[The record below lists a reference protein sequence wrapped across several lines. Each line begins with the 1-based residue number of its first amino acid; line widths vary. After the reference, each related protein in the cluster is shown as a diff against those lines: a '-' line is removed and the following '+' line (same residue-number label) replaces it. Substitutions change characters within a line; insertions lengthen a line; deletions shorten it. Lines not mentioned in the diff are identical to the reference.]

1 MRPMEAKAAVQA
13 DDRLKRSQAAGLR
26 TREDRAARL
35 EKQSRLFQSS
45 PLGRCIFAEQSRS

>member
-1 MRPMEAKAAVQA
+1 MEAKAAVQA

-26 TREDRAARL
+26 TREGRATHL

-45 PLGRCIFAEQSRS
+45 PLGR